1 MSSTI
6 ATAPQ
11 APAAENAPPQ
21 DPASPED
28 EDPDSPTWGNGHAI
42 KTYAELGLQ
51 QGIREPETPMVHI
64 GPFLRWFTVQEERH
78 GHVQALRDIR
88 WGESGDRRISRWR
101 EHDGQSYAPAS
112 EIEDA
117 LHHAGLR
124 LVDVYPETD
133 VGEVFTGWC
142 PTCNEAVT
150 VQADM
155 ICAWCD
161 TPTQSS
167 VEQVFHHATKGPI
180 RYELTPEQ
188 RQSSARKRSRKMRY
202 LSDEDLELAQS
213 LYQEKELSMR
223 RVAERLW
230 EEGRGHRHTSVE
242 RVEEALRRA
251 FRRHG
256 YATRSTAQSN
266 AGILFRGKLCEGR
279 KKSGEPCGQSA
290 SEGSRFCAGHDPER
304 EADRKRR
311 AHLASMRA
319 KRSWVGKQL
328 PMQPFVEWLCAR
340 KAELAL
346 PVQERRY
353 PKRDE
358 SLSRLGRA
366 TGIDPSTLI
375 KWMRYESSKGQPK
388 LLITPEKIREVLAS
402 DGTTTLEALYPDAE
416 VVHLT
421 SSQTPRLARAA

>member
-1 MSSTI
+1 MSTTI
-6 ATAPQ
+6 ATESSAS
-11 APAAENAPPQ
+11 AKAASLPP
-21 DPASPED
+21 SD
-28 EDPDSPTWGNGHAI
+28 EDRDSPKWGEGHGI
-42 KTYAELGLQ
+42 RTYAELGLQ
-51 QGIREPETPMVHI
+51 LGTREPETPMIHI
-64 GPFLRWFTVQEERH
+64 GPFLRWFEQQVNDH
-78 GHVQALRDIR
+78 GQAQALLNLR
-88 WGESGDRRISRWR
+88 WGESGERRIGRWR
-101 EHDGQSYAPAS
+101 EHVGQSYAPVV

-117 LHHAGLR
+117 LHNAGAR
-124 LVDVYPETD
+124 LVELYPETD
-133 VGEVFTGWC
+133 VGDVSTGWC

-161 TPTQSS
+161 TLTQSS
-167 VEQVFHHATKGPI
+167 VEQIFHHATKGQI

-202 LSDEDLELAQS
+202 LSDEDLELAQN
-213 LYQEKELSMR
+213 LYQEKKLSMR

-266 AGILFRGKLCEGR
+266 AGILFRGKLCEG
-279 KKSGEPCGQSA
+279 KKQSGEPCGQSA
-290 SEGSRFCAGHDPER
+290 SEGSRFCAGHDPEL

-353 PKRDE
+353 LDRDE
-358 SLSRLGRA
+358 SLSRLSKA

-388 LLITPEKIREVLAS
+388 LLITPEKIREVLAK
-402 DGTTTLEALYPDAE
+402 DGTSTLEALYPAAE
-416 VVHLT
+416 VIHLT